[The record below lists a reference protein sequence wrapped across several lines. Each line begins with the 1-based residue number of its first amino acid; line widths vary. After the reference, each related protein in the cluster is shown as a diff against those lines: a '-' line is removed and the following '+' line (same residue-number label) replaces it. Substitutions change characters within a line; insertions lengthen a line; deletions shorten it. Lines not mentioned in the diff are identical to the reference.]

1 MSTAAGFDPD
11 NDAGKEICIES
22 LEDLARGGAFLGTG
36 GGGLPYI
43 GRLIA
48 EQAIREHGKP
58 KLLSVEDVADDS
70 LVCCVAGFGAPTVQV
85 EKLICGDEVAFA
97 FARLEEHLD
106 RRIDAILP
114 AEIGGS
120 NSLVPIMLAA
130 TRGLPV
136 IDADGMGRAFPE
148 LHMNSLCVH
157 GIRATPLVV
166 ADEHLNFAIVQS
178 ADDCF
183 AEHMVRALAV
193 RMGLRVFV
201 AGFPMSG
208 QQLKSAAI
216 RDTLS
221 VAHGIGGAIRR
232 GRQQG
237 NAVASLIDYLETTEH
252 YRHAKLLFD
261 GKIVDLVRETAHGF
275 SVGRCR
281 MTSLDNSRL
290 DAEVSFQNE
299 NLLIAVGG
307 EIKAMVPDLVCIVDR
322 DTAEPIPTPELRYG
336 QRVKVI
342 GASAPAQIRTPA
354 ALSVFGPA
362 AFGLEHAFTPIER
375 L

>member
-1 MSTAAGFDPD
+1 MSTAESI
-11 NDAGKEICIES
+11 DAKIDTAVEVSIEG

-48 EQAIREHGKP
+48 EQAIRAHGKP
-58 KLLSVEDVADDS
+58 KLLDVEEVADDS

-97 FARLEEHLD
+97 FSKLEEHLD

-114 AEIGGS
+114 AEVGGS

-130 TRGLPV
+130 MRGLP
-136 IDADGMGRAFPE
+136 IINADGMGRAFPE

-166 ADEHLNFAIVQS
+166 ADEHLNFAIVHS

-183 AEHMVRALAV
+183 AEQMVRALAV
-193 RMGLRVFV
+193 QMGLRVFV

-208 QQLKSAAI
+208 RQLKAAAI
-216 RDTLS
+216 RHTLTI
-221 VAHGIGGAIRR
+221 AQGIGCAIRH

-237 NAVASLIDYLETTEH
+237 NAVASLINYLRSTEH
-252 YRHAKLLFD
+252 YRHAKVLFD
-261 GKIVDLVRETAHGF
+261 GKIIDLIRETARGF

-281 MTSLDNSRL
+281 MTSLNGGKI

-299 NLLIAVGG
+299 NLMITVDG
-307 EIKAMVPDLVCIVDR
+307 EVKAMVPDLVCIVDR

-342 GASAPAQIRTPA
+342 GTSAPAQIRTSA
-354 ALSVFGPA
+354 ALAVFGPA
-362 AFGLEHAFTPIER
+362 AFGLEHPFTPIES